1 MQYGFFDDKRK
12 EYVIETPATPMP
24 WINYLGSQEFFSL
37 ISNTAGGYCFYRDA
51 KLQRILRY
59 RYNNVPADVGGRFF
73 YIKEE
78 DRAPWSPTF
87 HPVDRSLDSYRC
99 RHGMGYTVFE
109 TEKDGLYAELTF
121 LVPIGENCE
130 VQRVRLTNR
139 SAETKR
145 FRFTAAVEWCLWNT
159 VDDATNFQRNLNIGE
174 LEVEGSAIYHKTEYR
189 ERRNH
194 YAYYG
199 VNAPIAGYDTDRD
212 HFLGTFGT
220 FARPQAILSGKTGD
234 FVAHGGAPMAGLA
247 LDVTLAPGE
256 ERGFVFVLG
265 YGKNPRDR
273 KFLTPGVIR
282 KDTAYRVL
290 KKFSTDTSVENAL
303 TELAEYWDKL
313 LGVYTLESGD
323 EKLNRMVNIWHQYQ
337 CMVTFNMSRSA
348 SYFESGTG
356 RGMGFRDSCQDLLGF
371 VHMAPERARERIIDI
386 ASIQWA
392 DGSTYHQYQPL
403 TKRGNNDVGS
413 GFNDDPLW
421 LIAGTSA
428 YVRET
433 GDTSILKEMVPYDN
447 DMSVATTLMEHL
459 KRSLDYIINHKG
471 PHNLPLIGRA
481 DWNDCLNLNCFSE
494 HPGESFQTFG
504 PSEGP
509 VAESVFIAGM
519 FVKYGEEY
527 AQLAELLGD
536 AAEAKRARD
545 EVAVMYDAI
554 LKDGWDGE
562 WFVRAYDAYSH
573 KVGSKECEE
582 GQIFIEPQGF
592 CVLAG
597 VGVKEGLAEKAL
609 NSVKERLDT
618 KYGVMILQPAYTRYH
633 LELGEITSYPPGYKE
648 NAGIFCHNNPWVSIA
663 ETVIGRG
670 DRAFEIYQKTCPAY
684 VEEISEIHR
693 TEPYVYSQM
702 VAGRD
707 AKFHGEA
714 KNSWLTGTAA
724 WTFVNISQYILGVYP
739 THTGLSI
746 DPCLPKGFGDFKLT
760 RSFREGI
767 YHIDVKNPS
776 GVEKGVVSM
785 VVDGKPVDGHII
797 PYEKDKT
804 EYHVTV
810 TMG

>member
-78 DRAPWSPTF
+78 DKAPWSPTF

-313 LGVYTLESGD
+313 LGVYTLESGG
-323 EKLNRMVNIWHQYQ
+323 MVGQ
-337 CMVTFNMSRSA
+337 CGA
-348 SYFESGTG
+348 SYPEKSGLHRCAHSG
-356 RGMGFRDSCQDLLGF
+356 QRD
-371 VHMAPERARERIIDI
+371 H
-386 ASIQWA
+386 
-392 DGSTYHQYQPL
+392 
-403 TKRGNNDVGS
+403 
-413 GFNDDPLW
+413 
-421 LIAGTSA
+421 
-428 YVRET
+428 
-433 GDTSILKEMVPYDN
+433 
-447 DMSVATTLMEHL
+447 
-459 KRSLDYIINHKG
+459 
-471 PHNLPLIGRA
+471 
-481 DWNDCLNLNCFSE
+481 
-494 HPGESFQTFG
+494 
-504 PSEGP
+504 
-509 VAESVFIAGM
+509 
-519 FVKYGEEY
+519 
-527 AQLAELLGD
+527 AQLQG
-536 AAEAKRARD
+536 AKARHKAGKRMGGR
-545 EVAVMYDAI
+545 VGYP
-554 LKDGWDGE
+554 
-562 WFVRAYDAYSH
+562 RSH
-573 KVGSKECEE
+573 
-582 GQIFIEPQGF
+582 
-592 CVLAG
+592 
-597 VGVKEGLAEKAL
+597 
-609 NSVKERLDT
+609 
-618 KYGVMILQPAYTRYH
+618 H
-633 LELGEITSYPPGYKE
+633 
-648 NAGIFCHNNPWVSIA
+648 
-663 ETVIGRG
+663 
-670 DRAFEIYQKTCPAY
+670 
-684 VEEISEIHR
+684 
-693 TEPYVYSQM
+693 
-702 VAGRD
+702 
-707 AKFHGEA
+707 
-714 KNSWLTGTAA
+714 
-724 WTFVNISQYILGVYP
+724 
-739 THTGLSI
+739 
-746 DPCLPKGFGDFKLT
+746 
-760 RSFREGI
+760 
-767 YHIDVKNPS
+767 
-776 GVEKGVVSM
+776 
-785 VVDGKPVDGHII
+785 
-797 PYEKDKT
+797 
-804 EYHVTV
+804 
-810 TMG
+810 

>member
-78 DRAPWSPTF
+78 DKAPWSPTF
-87 HPVDRSLDSYRC
+87 HPVDRPLDSYRC

-256 ERGFVFVLG
+256 ERGSVFVLG

-421 LIAGTSA
+421 LVACTYA
-428 YVRET
+428 YISET
-433 GDTSILKEMVPYDN
+433 GDFSILEHPTPFDNVPG
-447 DMSVATTLMEHL
+447 SEAPLMEHL
-459 KRSLDYIINHKG
+459 RRSVRYTMNHKG
-471 PHNLPLIGRA
+471 PHGLPLIGRA

-494 HPGESFQTFG
+494 EPGESFQTTG

-509 VAESVFIAGM
+509 VAESVFIGGM
-519 FVKYGEEY
+519 FVLYGKQY
-527 AQLAELLGD
+527 ASLCRYAGLDNE
-536 AAEAKRARD
+536 AAEVEAAAA
-545 EVAVMYDAI
+545 EMEAAVKTA
-554 LKDGWDGE
+554 GWDGD
-562 WFVRAYDAYSH
+562 WFVRAMMLTAMPWEAIPATRARFSSSPRVCASWPASELTTAKRFGH
-573 KVGSKECEE
+573 WTPCGSGCWANTAWSCWHPAIPFITKSWEKLPAILPDTRKTAPFSATTTLGSASRKPLWAEE
-582 GQIFIEPQGF
+582 RMPLISTAEPALFIRRNTATFAGWNPMSMPRRWRPALLTMRARQETAGS
-592 CVLAG
+592 LAQ
-597 VGVKEGLAEKAL
+597 L
-609 NSVKERLDT
+609 
-618 KYGVMILQPAYTRYH
+618 
-633 LELGEITSYPPGYKE
+633 PG
-648 NAGIFCHNNPWVSIA
+648 
-663 ETVIGRG
+663 
-670 DRAFEIYQKTCPAY
+670 
-684 VEEISEIHR
+684 
-693 TEPYVYSQM
+693 
-702 VAGRD
+702 
-707 AKFHGEA
+707 
-714 KNSWLTGTAA
+714 
-724 WTFVNISQYILGVYP
+724 
-739 THTGLSI
+739 
-746 DPCLPKGFGDFKLT
+746 
-760 RSFREGI
+760 RS
-767 YHIDVKNPS
+767 
-776 GVEKGVVSM
+776 
-785 VVDGKPVDGHII
+785 
-797 PYEKDKT
+797 
-804 EYHVTV
+804 
-810 TMG
+810 

>member
-78 DRAPWSPTF
+78 DKAPWSPTF

-421 LIAGTSA
+421 LVACTYA
-428 YVRET
+428 YISET
-433 GDTSILKEMVPYDN
+433 GDFSILEHPTPFDNVPG
-447 DMSVATTLMEHL
+447 SEAPLMEHL
-459 KRSLDYIINHKG
+459 RRSVRYTMNHKG
-471 PHNLPLIGRA
+471 PHGLPLIGRA

-494 HPGESFQTFG
+494 EPGESFQTTG

-509 VAESVFIAGM
+509 VAESVFIGGM
-519 FVKYGEEY
+519 FVLYGKQY
-527 AQLAELLGD
+527 ASLCRYAGLDNEATEVEAA
-536 AAEAKRARD
+536 AAEMEA
-545 EVAVMYDAI
+545 AVKTA
-554 LKDGWDGE
+554 GWDGD
-562 WFVRAYDAYSH
+562 WFVRAYDAYGNA
-573 KVGSKECEE
+573 VGSIPATRARFSSSPRVCASWPASELTTAKRFGHWTPCGSGCWANTAWSCWHPAIPFITKSWEKLPAILPDTRKTAPFSATTTLGSASRKPLWAE
-582 GQIFIEPQGF
+582 GRMPLISTAEPALFIRRNTATFAGWNPMSMPRRWRPALLTMRARQETAGS
-592 CVLAG
+592 LA
-597 VGVKEGLAEKAL
+597 
-609 NSVKERLDT
+609 
-618 KYGVMILQPAYTRYH
+618 Q
-633 LELGEITSYPPGYKE
+633 PPG
-648 NAGIFCHNNPWVSIA
+648 
-663 ETVIGRG
+663 
-670 DRAFEIYQKTCPAY
+670 
-684 VEEISEIHR
+684 
-693 TEPYVYSQM
+693 
-702 VAGRD
+702 
-707 AKFHGEA
+707 
-714 KNSWLTGTAA
+714 
-724 WTFVNISQYILGVYP
+724 
-739 THTGLSI
+739 
-746 DPCLPKGFGDFKLT
+746 
-760 RSFREGI
+760 RS
-767 YHIDVKNPS
+767 
-776 GVEKGVVSM
+776 
-785 VVDGKPVDGHII
+785 
-797 PYEKDKT
+797 
-804 EYHVTV
+804 
-810 TMG
+810 

>member
-78 DRAPWSPTF
+78 DKAPWSPTF

-199 VNAPIAGYDTDRD
+199 VNVPIAGYDTDRD

-323 EKLNRMVNIWHQYQ
+323 EKLNRMVNTWHQYQ

-421 LIAGTSA
+421 LVAAVAA
-428 YVRET
+428 YLKET
-433 GDTSILKEMVPYDN
+433 GDYSILDEMVAFDCHMEKAAP
-447 DMSVATTLMEHL
+447 LFEHL
-459 KRSLDYIINHKG
+459 RRSFKYSRTHLG
-471 PHNLPLIGRA
+471 PHKLPLIGRA
-481 DWNDCLNLNCFSE
+481 DWNDCLNLNCFSNE
-494 HPGESFQTFG
+494 PGESFQTTG

-519 FVKYGEEY
+519 YVKYGNEFAEICRRVGKEE
-527 AQLAELLGD
+527 D
-536 AAEAKRARD
+536 AAIAQK
-545 EVAVMYDAI
+545 AVEEMYQAVLDA
-554 LKDGWDGE
+554 GWDGE
-562 WFVRAYDAYSH
+562 WFLRAYDATSQ
-573 KVGSKECEE
+573 KVGSHECEE

-592 CVLAG
+592 CIIAG
-597 VGVKEGLAEKAL
+597 IGVKEGLAKKAL
-609 NSVKERLDT
+609 DSVKERLDT
-618 KYGVMILQPAYTRYH
+618 KYGIMLHQPAYTRYY
-633 LELGEITSYPPGYKE
+633 LNLGEISSYPPGYKE
-648 NAGIFCHNNPWVSIA
+648 NAGIFCHNNPWISIA

-670 DRAFEIYQKTCPAY
+670 NRAFEIYKKTCPSY
-684 VEEISEIHR
+684 IENISEIHR

-702 VAGRD
+702 IAGRD
-707 AKFHGEA
+707 AARHGEA

-724 WTFVNISQYILGVYP
+724 WTFVNLSQAILGVQPSYD
-739 THTGLSI
+739 GLSI
-746 DPCLPKGFGDFKLT
+746 DPCIPEGFGDFTLT
-760 RSFREGI
+760 RRFRGAT
-767 YHIDVKNPS
+767 YYFDVKNPNN
-776 GVEKGVVSM
+776 VEKGVAYLE
-785 VVDGKPVDGHII
+785 VDGKHVNGNVVPVEDG
-797 PYEKDKT
+797 KT

-810 TMG
+810 HME